1 MKDNIMDSLATRLSE
16 LMQFESLSISNL
28 ARRVNIPSTTIN
40 CWLNKTRL
48 PKVDAV
54 VKLADYF
61 NVSTDCFLGRI
72 DI

>member
-1 MKDNIMDSLATRLSE
+1 MKDNIMDSLAARLSE

-28 ARRVNIPSTTIN
+28 ARLVNIPSTTMN
-40 CWLNKTRL
+40 CCLNKARL

-61 NVSTDCFLGRI
+61 NVSTDCLLGRI